1 MSGIRKSARYV
12 IAAGLLAGSA
22 APSAAQYQQ
31 PYPPYQQRYPQ
42 QYQQPYPAQPPQRGR
57 FAHACFPAEQ
67 GGYLR
72 VEWTASGRWA
82 VYNWPPGSNLRI
94 YIGDEPAQWCWSSN
108 FSEMTRRCRPNY
120 ATTKP
125 VQPGC

>member
-1 MSGIRKSARYV
+1 MSGMRKSARSV
-12 IAAGLLAGSA
+12 MVSGLLMGLA
-22 APSAAQYQQ
+22 APVAAQYQPYPGQ
-31 PYPPYQQRYPQ
+31 PYP
-42 QYQQPYPAQPPQRGR
+42 QQPGPRGR

-72 VEWTASGRWA
+72 IEWTQSGRWA

-94 YIGDEPAQWCWSSN
+94 YIGEEQAQWCWSPR
-108 FSEMTRRCRPNY
+108 FGEVTRPCRPNY
-120 ATTKP
+120 ETTKP

>member
-1 MSGIRKSARYV
+1 MSGMRNSAR
-12 IAAGLLAGSA
+12 IAVMAGLLTGLA
-22 APSAAQYQQ
+22 APVASQYQQ
-31 PYPPYQQRYPQ
+31 PYPYPG
-42 QYQQPYPAQPPQRGR
+42 PPQPGPRGR

-72 VEWTASGRWA
+72 VEWPQSGRWA

-94 YIGDEPAQWCWSSN
+94 YIGEETALWCWSPR
-108 FSEMTRRCRPNY
+108 FGEMTRPCRPNY
-120 ATTKP
+120 ETTKP

>member
-1 MSGIRKSARYV
+1 MRRMRNSARIILV
-12 IAAGLLAGSA
+12 AGLLAGLA
-22 APSAAQYQQ
+22 APVAAQYQ
-31 PYPPYQQRYPQ
+31 PYQQYPQ
-42 QYQQPYPAQPPQRGR
+42 YQGPGQPGPPTRGR

-72 VEWTASGRWA
+72 IEWTQSGRWA

-94 YIGDEPAQWCWSSN
+94 YIGEETAQWCWSPRFN
-108 FSEMTRRCRPNY
+108 EMTRPCRPNY
-120 ATTKP
+120 EVTKP

>member
-1 MSGIRKSARYV
+1 MSAIRKSAKILV
-12 IAAGLLAGSA
+12 VAGLLAGIA
-22 APSAAQYQQ
+22 APVAAQYQPYPPQ
-31 PYPPYQQRYPQ
+31 PYPP
-42 QYQQPYPAQPPQRGR
+42 QPRERGR

-72 VEWTASGRWA
+72 VEWTQSGRWA

-94 YIGDEPAQWCWSSN
+94 YIGDEPAQWCWSPR
-108 FSEMTRRCRPNY
+108 FGELTRPCRPNY

>member
-1 MSGIRKSARYV
+1 MSGIRKSVRGA
-12 IAAGLLAGSA
+12 IAAALLAGSA
-22 APSAAQYQQ
+22 APAAAQYQQ
-31 PYPPYQQRYPQ
+31 PYP
-42 QYQQPYPAQPPQRGR
+42 QYQQPYPPQPRERGR

-72 VEWTASGRWA
+72 VEWPQSGRWA

-94 YIGDEPAQWCWSSN
+94 YIGDEQAQWCWSPQFGTVS
-108 FSEMTRRCRPNY
+108 RPCRPNPNV
-120 ATTKP
+120 TKP

>member
-1 MSGIRKSARYV
+1 MSAMRKSARTLV
-12 IAAGLLAGSA
+12 AAGLLAGLA
-22 APSAAQYQQ
+22 APAAAQYQPYPGQ
-31 PYPPYQQRYPQ
+31 PYPGQTYPGQ
-42 QYQQPYPAQPPQRGR
+42 QYPPQPGTRGR

-72 VEWTASGRWA
+72 VEWPQSGRWA

-94 YIGDEPAQWCWSSN
+94 YIGDEQAQWCWSPQ
-108 FSEMTRRCRPNY
+108 FGTATRPCRPNPNV
-120 ATTKP
+120 TKP

>member
-1 MSGIRKSARYV
+1 MSPVWKAARIV
-12 IAAGLLAGSA
+12 TVAGLLAAMA
-22 APSAAQYQQ
+22 APAAAQYQ
-31 PYPPYQQRYPQ
+31 PYPQ
-42 QYQQPYPAQPPQRGR
+42 QYPPQPGPRGR

-72 VEWTASGRWA
+72 VEWPQSGRWA

-94 YIGDEPAQWCWSSN
+94 YIGDEPAQWCWSPN
-108 FSEMTRRCRPNY
+108 FGEMTRRCRPNY
-120 ATTKP
+120 ETTKP